1 MPGNNALKFLLGVI
15 SFEEIHISM
24 HGTLLSGQR
33 ISVISCTVYA
43 QSAQWT
49 SNFPQWP
56 FIWLEAQSLQSSK
69 Y

>member
-1 MPGNNALKFLLGVI
+1 MTPGNNALKFLLGVI

-43 QSAQWT
+43 QSAQ
-49 SNFPQWP
+49 
-56 FIWLEAQSLQSSK
+56 
-69 Y
+69 